1 MSSGSRS
8 VWPRAACRGWRG
20 RMWAWLMIC
29 DPPEQT
35 AADIATH
42 LRASRGS
49 ISGTARLLETAGLI
63 SRITKPGDR
72 REWFR
77 VPPSGMVGMMA
88 SQQPVI
94 TAYRQ
99 LMDDGL
105 ELLRDRP
112 ASAGDRL
119 RETRRLYAF
128 FEREYPRS
136 STASWRARRTRS
148 PAPRP
153 ARRRRSSEMRHTRQH
168 TGPPMTSRRRRHQQE
183 DRPA

>member
-1 MSSGSRS
+1 MTTGPDPTPAELEYVERLAQRLAQSGL
-8 VWPRAACRGWRG
+8 PRMGG

-88 SQQPVI
+88 AQQPVI

-112 ASAGDRL
+112 ASARDRL

-128 FEREYPRS
+128 FEREYPRLLDRFLAGETDREVAG
-136 STASWRARRTRS
+136 TA
-148 PAPRP
+148 
-153 ARRRRSSEMRHTRQH
+153 
-168 TGPPMTSRRRRHQQE
+168 TGTTQ
-183 DRPA
+183 AVV

>member
-1 MSSGSRS
+1 MTSGPDPTPAELEFVERMAQRLAQSGL
-8 VWPRAACRGWRG
+8 PRMAG

-35 AADIATH
+35 AADVATH

-77 VPPSGMVGMMA
+77 VPPSGMVSMMA

-94 TAYRQ
+94 SAYRR

-112 ASAGDRL
+112 EHVRERL

-128 FEREYPRS
+128 FEREYPLLLAQFEAS
-136 STASWRARRTRS
+136 EAGDEVGGTGSPTAL
-148 PAPRP
+148 
-153 ARRRRSSEMRHTRQH
+153 
-168 TGPPMTSRRRRHQQE
+168 
-183 DRPA
+183 

>member
-1 MSSGSRS
+1 MATGPDPTPAELEYVEHAAQRLAQSGL
-8 VWPRAACRGWRG
+8 PRMAG
-20 RMWAWLMIC
+20 RMWGWLMIC

-35 AADIATH
+35 AADVATH

-77 VPPSGMVGMMA
+77 VPSTGMVSMMA

-94 TAYRQ
+94 SAYRQ

-105 ELLRDRP
+105 VLLRDRP
-112 ASAGDRL
+112 EHIGERL
-119 RETRRLYAF
+119 RETRRLFVF
-128 FEREYPRS
+128 FEREYPLLL
-136 STASWRARRTRS
+136 ARFAAGEAGGDAPVTT
-148 PAPRP
+148 PA
-153 ARRRRSSEMRHTRQH
+153 T
-168 TGPPMTSRRRRHQQE
+168 TI
-183 DRPA
+183 

>member
-1 MSSGSRS
+1 MATGSDPTPAELEYVERMAQRLAQSGL
-8 VWPRAACRGWRG
+8 PRMAG

-77 VPPSGMVGMMA
+77 VPPSGMVSMMA
-88 SQQPVI
+88 AQQPVI
-94 TAYRQ
+94 SAYRQ

-105 ELLRDRP
+105 DLLRDRP
-112 ASAGDRL
+112 AHISERL

-128 FEREYPRS
+128 FEREYPLLL
-136 STASWRARRTRS
+136 ARFQANEVGDAVAGTT
-148 PAPRP
+148 PA
-153 ARRRRSSEMRHTRQH
+153 T
-168 TGPPMTSRRRRHQQE
+168 TT
-183 DRPA
+183 

>member
-1 MSSGSRS
+1 MLKSITLPHMATGPDPTPAELEY
-8 VWPRAACRGWRG
+8 VERAAQRLAQSGLPPMAG
-20 RMWAWLMIC
+20 RMWGWLMIC

-49 ISGTARLLETAGLI
+49 ISGTARLLETTGLI

-77 VPPSGMVGMMA
+77 VPSTGMVAMMA

-94 TAYRQ
+94 AAYRQ

-105 ELLRDRP
+105 DLLHDRP
-112 ASAGDRL
+112 PQMRERL
-119 RETRRLYAF
+119 RETRRLFAF
-128 FEREYPRS
+128 FEREYPLLLARFQASEADTEVVGATSTTS
-136 STASWRARRTRS
+136 S
-148 PAPRP
+148 
-153 ARRRRSSEMRHTRQH
+153 
-168 TGPPMTSRRRRHQQE
+168 
-183 DRPA
+183 

>member
-1 MSSGSRS
+1 MATGPEPTPAELEFVERVAQRLAQSGL
-8 VWPRAACRGWRG
+8 PRMAG

-29 DPPEQT
+29 EPPEQT
-35 AADIATH
+35 AGDVATH

-88 SQQPVI
+88 LQQPVLS
-94 TAYRQ
+94 AYRQ
-99 LMDDGL
+99 LMDEGL

-112 ASAGDRL
+112 ASSRERL
-119 RETRRLYAF
+119 RETRQLYAF
-128 FEREYPRS
+128 FEREYPLLL
-136 STASWRARRTRS
+136 ARFQAGETD
-148 PAPRP
+148 
-153 ARRRRSSEMRHTRQH
+153 QDI
-168 TGPPMTSRRRRHQQE
+168 TGTVPMT
-183 DRPA
+183 AT